1 MPKKKTVKIEDR
13 IPPDVLEAIDE
24 AAAEIA
30 ADTNLTRAE
39 ARDRILA
46 RLGAKAE
53 AADAGDVDDAAEE
66 VEEEEEEETG
76 QRKGKGNKVKNKSK
90 SVEDDDDD
98 DDEEDDEDETDE
110 KPPPSHWSSKPLFGK
125 RK

>member
-1 MPKKKTVKIEDR
+1 MSKKKTTKIEDR

-24 AAAEIA
+24 AAVEIA

-53 AADAGDVDDAAEE
+53 AADAEDVDDAAEE
-66 VEEEEEEETG
+66 VEEEEDERDTETPKKKNKKKTEEED
-76 QRKGKGNKVKNKSK
+76 
-90 SVEDDDDD
+90 EDNDDDD
-98 DDEEDDEDETDE
+98 DDEDDEADE
-110 KPPPSHWSSKPLFGK
+110 KPPPSHWSSRPLFGK
-125 RK
+125 R